1 MSQVA
6 ERVHTD
12 QGVIDRIEAL
22 AARLPD
28 EARVELLLD
37 YGDRIAGTVSV
48 RPTVQVFRDR
58 DGNEG
63 LNALVRIDDATDPA
77 RAHYVW
83 IDRIREI
90 RRRDD
95 A

>member
-6 ERVHTD
+6 KRVHTD
-12 QGVIDRIEAL
+12 QGEIDRIEAL

-28 EARVELLLD
+28 EARVELVLD
-37 YGDRIAGTVSV
+37 DGDRVAGTVSV
-48 RPTVQVFRDR
+48 RPTVQVFRDE

-63 LNALVRIDDATDPA
+63 LNALVRIDDAADPA
-77 RAHYVW
+77 HAHYVW

-90 RRRDD
+90 RRRDEV
-95 A
+95 